1 MLITEKPEI
10 ETKVE
15 SDFITKKLFSR
26 LGWETGSYS
35 NFQIKV
41 YREYGNYEEEY
52 LNVAYLDFN
61 EAKVRGLEPDT
72 FYKFE
77 LAGLIVL
84 PDGDFTIGPHV
95 TITARTVGKSQYS

>member
-1 MLITEKPEI
+1 MSTHCTRNSFEPEI
-10 ETKVE
+10 GKIP
-15 SDFITKKLFSR
+15 DNYFFSR
-26 LGWETGSYS
+26 LGWEKGSYE

-84 PDGDFTIGPHV
+84 PDGDFTIGPYV
-95 TITARTVGKSQYS
+95 KITARTVGQG